1 MKKIN
6 TLYSRELKLKDKK
19 FIKDNTIELYDRTYE
34 TLHKDMQSESKPVIN
49 DQTLVNQ
56 QTLLNDTLIREQ
68 DHESNL
74 KSALKEEWFAS
85 PNARAHQ
92 PKTGRDSKRRHYAFN
107 SPYILEVDMRQQEF
121 GACAQ
126 KLTY

>member
-74 KSALKEEWFAS
+74 KSALKEE
-85 PNARAHQ
+85 
-92 PKTGRDSKRRHYAFN
+92 
-107 SPYILEVDMRQQEF
+107 
-121 GACAQ
+121 
-126 KLTY
+126 